1 MIRTKIYLVVILS
14 LFLLI
19 PIVNAQETVLH
30 QEKEGIFLHI
40 STSYDNP
47 HRLLMPLKMATLMAP
62 EKAVLIYMD
71 IEAVKILVKNSKDIT
86 HPEFESAHS
95 YIKKLLEM
103 GVEIYACPTCLK
115 VAWYKIEELMD
126 GIKPANKDRF
136 FNFTKGR
143 ILSLSY

>member
-1 MIRTKIYLVVILS
+1 M
-14 LFLLI
+14 
-19 PIVNAQETVLH
+19 AQ
-30 QEKEGIFLHI
+30 
-40 STSYDNP
+40 
-47 HRLLMPLKMATLMAP
+47 

-86 HPEFESAHS
+86 YPEFESAHS

-115 VAWYKIEELMD
+115 VAGYKTEELMD

>member
-1 MIRTKIYLVVILS
+1 MKRTEIYLVVILS
-14 LFLLI
+14 LCLLI
-19 PIVNAQETVLH
+19 PIVNAQETIQQ
-30 QEKEGIFLHI
+30 QEKEGLFLHI

-47 HRLLMPLKMATLMAP
+47 HRLLMPLKMASLMAQD
-62 EKAVLIYMD
+62 KAVLIYMD

-86 HPEFESAHS
+86 HPEFESAHT

-115 VAWYKIEELMD
+115 VAGYTTEDLMD

>member
-1 MIRTKIYLVVILS
+1 MIRTKICLVVILS

-19 PIVNAQETVLH
+19 PIVNAQETVQQ

-71 IEAVKILVKNSKDIT
+71 IEAVKILVKNSKDIA

-115 VAWYKIEELMD
+115 VAGYKTEELMD

>member
-1 MIRTKIYLVVILS
+1 MTRTKIYLVVILS

-19 PIVNAQETVLH
+19 PIVNAQETVQQ

-95 YIKKLLEM
+95 YIKKLIEM

-115 VAWYKIEELMD
+115 VAGYKTEELMD

>member
-1 MIRTKIYLVVILS
+1 MTRTKIYLVVILS

-19 PIVNAQETVLH
+19 PIVNAQETVQQ

-115 VAWYKIEELMD
+115 VAGYKTEELMD

>member
-1 MIRTKIYLVVILS
+1 MKRATKYLFVIL
-14 LFLLI
+14 LI
-19 PIVNAQETVLH
+19 SFFVSSIQAQEKDKLH
-30 QEKEGIFLHI
+30 DKDGLFLHI
-40 STSYDNP
+40 TTSYDNP
-47 HRLLMPLKMATLMAP
+47 HRLLMPLKMATMMAKD
-62 EKAVLIYMD
+62 KAVLIYMD
-71 IEAVKILVKNSKDIT
+71 IEAVKILVKESKDIT
-86 HPEFESAHS
+86 HPEFESAHT

-115 VAWYKIEELMD
+115 VAGYKTEDLMD

>member
-1 MIRTKIYLVVILS
+1 MNCTKINLLIILS
-14 LFLLI
+14 FFLVLSAI
-19 PIVNAQETVLH
+19 QAQEKDE
-30 QEKEGIFLHI
+30 QQDKEGMFLHI

-47 HRLLMPLKMATLMAP
+47 HRLLMPLKMATLMAQD
-62 EKAVLIYMD
+62 KAVLIYMD

-86 HPEFESAHS
+86 HSEFESAHT

-115 VAWYKIEELMD
+115 VAGYKTEDLME
-126 GIKPANKDRF
+126 GIKPAYKDRF

-143 ILSLSY
+143 IISLSY

>member
-1 MIRTKIYLVVILS
+1 MKRATTYLLNILLI
-14 LFLLI
+14 LFLATTI
-19 PIVNAQETVLH
+19 HAQQKDKL
-30 QEKEGIFLHI
+30 QEKEGLFLHI

-47 HRLLMPLKMATLMAP
+47 HRLLMPLKMATMMAKD
-62 EKAVLIYMD
+62 KAVLIYMD

-86 HPEFESAHS
+86 HPEFESAHT

-115 VAWYKIEELMD
+115 IAGYKPEDLMN
-126 GIKPANKDRF
+126 GIKIANKDRF
-136 FNFTKGR
+136 FNFTKRR

>member
-1 MIRTKIYLVVILS
+1 
-14 LFLLI
+14 
-19 PIVNAQETVLH
+19 
-30 QEKEGIFLHI
+30 
-40 STSYDNP
+40 
-47 HRLLMPLKMATLMAP
+47 MPLKMATLMV
-62 EKAVLIYMD
+62 EDKAVLIYMD
-71 IEAVKILVKNSKDIT
+71 IEAVKILVKDSKDII
-86 HPEFESAHS
+86 HSEFESAHT

-115 VAWYKIEELMD
+115 VAGYKTENLMD

>member
-1 MIRTKIYLVVILS
+1 MIRTEIYLVVILS
-14 LFLLI
+14 LCLLI
-19 PIVNAQETVLH
+19 PIVNAQETVQQ

-47 HRLLMPLKMATLMAP
+47 HRLLMPLKMATLMAQ

-115 VAWYKIEELMD
+115 VAGYKTEELMD

>member
-1 MIRTKIYLVVILS
+1 MIRTEIYLVVILS
-14 LFLLI
+14 LCLLI
-19 PIVNAQETVLH
+19 PIVNAQETV
-30 QEKEGIFLHI
+30 QQQDKEGIFLHI

-47 HRLLMPLKMATLMAP
+47 HRLLMPLKMATLMAQ

-115 VAWYKIEELMD
+115 VAGYKTEELMD